1 MKIGTPWFP
10 EAERIGPFKP
20 RQTRRARLSKLQ
32 ITKMTTH
39 SGIPVTEKI
48 LTRYALYVVIDTCQ
62 PCDYV
67 QKKSILSDLR
77 LPDEYRLTLARS
89 VRHHARSGMTSFT
102 RWSQARSVTWL
113 GSENG
118 LSQTSLFIRRRRESL
133 KNLFAAD
140 HLPST

>member
-1 MKIGTPWFP
+1 
-10 EAERIGPFKP
+10 
-20 RQTRRARLSKLQ
+20 
-32 ITKMTTH
+32 MTTH

-89 VRHHARSGMTSFT
+89 VRHDLFYKVKSSAKRQLD
-102 RWSQARSVTWL
+102 WDQAI
-113 GSENG
+113 GSYQNG
-118 LSQTSLFIRRRRESL
+118 PSQTLLFIRRRRESL
-133 KNLFAAD
+133 KDSFAAD
-140 HLPST
+140 RLPSA